1 MPNYGDGKAR
11 ANGKTGPKVLAWRN
25 NARGRTNTNWADVD
39 ADLIRRVI
47 SRVTSN
53 GGSIMFGV
61 TSDGGAFS
69 ILVLHGDQKMR
80 DYPHGIG
87 ECKESLE
94 ALDNAFDDFLAT

>member
-1 MPNYGDGKAR
+1 MSSQSNGTSR

-25 NARGRTNTNWADVD
+25 NTRGRTNTNWSDVD
-39 ADLIRRVI
+39 ADLIRRAI
-47 SRVTSN
+47 YRVTSN

-94 ALDNAFDDFLAT
+94 ALDNAFDDFLST